1 MQLSKMLRHVLYDA
15 DQLVNLRDEVDF
27 LHNYIDLMKI
37 RVPGNVEVL
46 EHFDIPSPC
55 TTQIASMIF
64 ISLVENAFK
73 HGISPTAPSYIH
85 VSVVADEHQIVCE
98 ISNTYYPKTSKDQSG
113 HGIGLQQVTRRL
125 DLLYPDLYTWE
136 RGPSAD
142 GKYYQS
148 KLIIHDTKLHHH

>member
-1 MQLSKMLRHVLYDA
+1 MKREVVIEDLREMCEAELPWGELDGKTVLVTGATGMLASYVTWL
-15 DQLVNLRDEVDF
+15 L
-27 LHNYIDLMKI
+27 LHLHE
-37 RVPGNVEVL
+37 REG
-46 EHFDIPSPC
+46 
-55 TTQIASMIF
+55 
-64 ISLVENAFK
+64 
-73 HGISPTAPSYIH
+73 IH